1 MESIPQRG
9 HLRPL
14 ATLHA
19 LFGVWN
25 RVRIGIVL
33 GAVFLAGL
41 GMSWRMV
48 GNPDLGF
55 QLNAARY
62 VLAHVDVPKAE
73 PFLYTAPWSRY
84 VDLQWLW
91 QLSIYGA
98 NQWGGILGMNLLCV
112 GYTFIAS
119 TILLIRCRNW
129 CGGIGTVSVGFLLF
143 FFMVNFWDFRPHTI
157 SWIYLG
163 LVLLCLERHS
173 FGEKRAV
180 WFLPLVMLGWVNC
193 HALFSLGLMTI
204 ALWTMGELVEA
215 CLAKGEDRAKGFEKV
230 YRLVGA
236 GALSGL
242 ACLFNPYGWEGF
254 MFPLRQF
261 SLLTTAHIAKDSVF
275 GVNEFAPLWGK
286 ALVFS
291 HFGRFCLPL
300 NGILL
305 RLLFIAIGVGFL
317 LRRPRWSAPVWILGV
332 AFTALYLTAVKNW
345 SYFSFALI
353 PYAVTGWS
361 QRMLP
366 WRERGAMAARVF
378 LLALCALLLLLM
390 RVDWWSRATSGLGSG
405 LTYSPTGHS
414 SGAAEIIR
422 RAGPEVRIM
431 NPHDLGGW
439 IAWATGQKVY
449 IDGRNDNY
457 PERLYRESV
466 AAGLAENF
474 KALLEVIRSNVV
486 VARESCEGVWI
497 EVLAK
502 EPNWRLVFRS
512 DGIMVFMRTDLAPE
526 IPAIGKEDTAGK
538 TPSGFAAWD
547 RQLQIEAAKP
557 LPDWWSVLPFGQLVL
572 DGIASQSAGSILLGR
587 SEEGQAYAW
596 EGICKSRYFI
606 VELWVNLAAAFEM
619 AKEYRLADFCW
630 DTILRKVPDKDLQE
644 RAEKARAR
652 RNKPDPSPY
661 LEEMRR
667 KGLR

>member
-1 MESIPQRG
+1 M
-9 HLRPL
+9 
-14 ATLHA
+14 
-19 LFGVWN
+19 W
-25 RVRIGIVL
+25 IVF

-62 VLAHVDVPKAE
+62 VLAHGDVPRAE
-73 PFLYTAPWSRY
+73 PFLYTVPWSRY

-119 TILLIRCRNW
+119 AILLIRCRNW
-129 CGGIGTVSVGFLLF
+129 CGGIGTVSAGFLLF

-163 LVLLCLERHS
+163 LVLMCLERH
-173 FGEKRAV
+173 FNGDKRAV
-180 WFLPLVMLGWVNC
+180 WFLPVVMLGWVNC

-204 ALWTMGELVEA
+204 GLWTAGEVVEA
-215 CLAKGEDRAKGFEKV
+215 CLAKSEDRANGFEKV
-230 YRLVGA
+230 YRLMGA
-236 GALSGL
+236 GVLSGL
-242 ACLFNPYGWEGF
+242 VCLINPYGWEGW

-261 SLLTTAHIAKDSVF
+261 SLLTSAHIAKDSVF
-275 GVNEFAPLWGK
+275 GINEFVPLWGK

-291 HFGRFCLPL
+291 QYGRFCLPL

-305 RLLFIAIGVGFL
+305 RLLFIGVVVGFL
-317 LRRPRWSAPVWILGV
+317 LRRPRWPAPAWILGA

-345 SYFSFALI
+345 SYFSLALI

-361 QRMLP
+361 QKMLP
-366 WRERGAMAARVF
+366 WRTRAAMPARVF
-378 LLALCALLLLLM
+378 ILALCALLLLLM
-390 RVDWWSRATSGLGSG
+390 KVDWWSRATSGLGSG
-405 LTYSPTGHS
+405 LAYSPTGHS
-414 SGAAEIIR
+414 RGASEIIQ

-466 AAGLAENF
+466 ATGVAENF
-474 KALLEVIRSNVV
+474 KALIEVIRANVV
-486 VARESCEGVWI
+486 VARESGEGVWI
-497 EVLAK
+497 EALAK

-512 DGIMVFMRTDLAPE
+512 DGILVFMRNDLAPG
-526 IPAIGKEDTAGK
+526 IPALGGEDTAGK
-538 TPSGFAAWD
+538 TPSDFVAWD

-557 LPDWWSVLPFGQLVL
+557 LPDWWSAMPFGQLVL
-572 DGIASQSAGSILLGR
+572 DGVAGQSAGSILLGR
-587 SEEGQAYAW
+587 SEEAQASAW
-596 EGICKSRYFI
+596 AGICKNRYFI

>member
-1 MESIPQRG
+1 
-9 HLRPL
+9 
-14 ATLHA
+14 
-19 LFGVWN
+19 V
-25 RVRIGIVL
+25 
-33 GAVFLAGL
+33 
-41 GMSWRMV
+41 
-48 GNPDLGF
+48 
-55 QLNAARY
+55 
-62 VLAHVDVPKAE
+62 
-73 PFLYTAPWSRY
+73 PWSRY

-119 TILLIRCRNW
+119 AILLIRCRNW
-129 CGGIGTVSVGFLLF
+129 CGGIGTVSAGFLLF

-163 LVLLCLERHS
+163 LVLMCLERH
-173 FGEKRAV
+173 FNGDKRAV

-204 ALWTMGELVEA
+204 GLWTAGEVVEA
-215 CLAKGEDRAKGFEKV
+215 CLVKGEDRRRGFEKV
-230 YRLVGA
+230 YRLIGA

-242 ACLFNPYGWEGF
+242 VCLINPYGWEGL

-261 SLLTTAHIAKDSVF
+261 TLLTATHIAKDSTY
-275 GVNEFAPLWGK
+275 GINEFVPLWGK
-286 ALVFS
+286 GLVYFQY
-291 HFGRFCLPL
+291 GRFCLPVA
-300 NGILL
+300 GGLL
-305 RLLFIAIGVGFL
+305 RVLFIGVSVGFL
-317 LRRPRWSAPVWILGV
+317 LRRPRWPAPVWILGA

-366 WRERGAMAARVF
+366 WRTRAAMPTRVF
-378 LLALCALLLLLM
+378 ILALCALLLLLM

-439 IAWATGQKVY
+439 LAWATGQKVY

-457 PERLYRESV
+457 PERLYREWV
-466 AAGLAENF
+466 ATGLAENF
-474 KALLEVIRSNVV
+474 KALLEVIRANLV
-486 VARESCEGVWI
+486 VARVSGEGVWI
-497 EVLAK
+497 EALAK

-512 DGIMVFMRTDLAPE
+512 DGILVFIRSDLAPE
-526 IPAIGKEDTAGK
+526 IPALGREDTAGK
-538 TPSGFAAWD
+538 TPSDFVAWD
-547 RQLQIEAAKP
+547 RQLQIEAAKL
-557 LPDWWSVLPFGQLVL
+557 LPKWWNVVTYGQLML
-572 DGIASQSAGSILLGR
+572 DESAGSVLLGMPK
-587 SEEGQAYAW
+587 EAQAYAW
-596 EGICKSRYFI
+596 AGICKNRYFI

-644 RAEKARAR
+644 RAEKARSR

>member
-1 MESIPQRG
+1 M
-9 HLRPL
+9 
-14 ATLHA
+14 
-19 LFGVWN
+19 W
-25 RVRIGIVL
+25 IVF
-33 GAVFLAGL
+33 GAVFLTGL

-55 QLNAARY
+55 QLNAAKY
-62 VLAHVDVPKAE
+62 VLTHGDVPRAE
-73 PFLYTAPWSRY
+73 PFLYTVPWSRY

-119 TILLIRCRNW
+119 AILLIRCRNW
-129 CGGIGTVSVGFLLF
+129 CGGFGTVSAGFLLF

-157 SWIYLG
+157 SWIYLS
-163 LVLLCLERHS
+163 LVLLCLERH
-173 FGEKRAV
+173 FNGDKRSV

-204 ALWTMGELVEA
+204 GLWTAGELVEA
-215 CLAKGEDRAKGFEKV
+215 CLAKGEDRDKGFEKV

-242 ACLFNPYGWEGF
+242 ACLVNPYGWEGW
-254 MFPLRQF
+254 MFPFRQF
-261 SLLTTAHIAKDSVF
+261 SLLTSAHIAKDSVF
-275 GVNEFAPLWGK
+275 GINEFVPLWGK

-291 HFGRFCLPL
+291 QYGRFCLPL

-305 RLLFIAIGVGFL
+305 RLLFIGVGVGFL
-317 LRRPRWSAPVWILGV
+317 LRRPRWPAPVWILGV

-353 PYAVTGWS
+353 PYAVIGWS

-366 WRERGAMAARVF
+366 WRTRAAVLTRVF
-378 LLALCALLLLLM
+378 ILALCGLLLLLM

-405 LTYSPTGHS
+405 LAYSPTGHS
-414 SGAAEIIR
+414 RGASEIIR

-439 IAWATGQKVY
+439 LAWATGQKVY

-466 AAGLAENF
+466 ATGLAENF
-474 KALLEVIRSNVV
+474 KALIEVIRANVV
-486 VARESCEGVWI
+486 VARELGEGVWI
-497 EVLAK
+497 ETLAK
-502 EPNWRLVFRS
+502 EPDWRLVFRS
-512 DGIMVFMRTDLAPE
+512 DGILVFMRNDLAPE
-526 IPAIGKEDTAGK
+526 IPALGREDTAVGI
-538 TPSGFAAWD
+538 PSDFAAWD
-547 RQLQIEAAKP
+547 RQLRIEAAKA
-557 LPDWWSVLPFGQLVL
+557 LPDWWRALPFGQLVL
-572 DGIASQSAGSILLGR
+572 DGVAGQSAGSILLGR
-587 SEEGQAYAW
+587 SEEAQAYAW
-596 EGICKSRYFI
+596 AGICKNRYFI

-652 RNKPDPSPY
+652 RNKPNPSPH

>member
-1 MESIPQRG
+1 MCGRSWNTV
-9 HLRPL
+9 LL
-14 ATLHA
+14 A
-19 LFGVWN
+19 
-25 RVRIGIVL
+25 
-33 GAVFLAGL
+33 AVFAAGL

-62 VLAHVDVPKAE
+62 LLSHGDVPRAE
-73 PFLYTAPWSRY
+73 PFLYTVPWSRY

-119 TILLIRCRNW
+119 AILLIRCRNW
-129 CGGIGTVSVGFLLF
+129 CGELGAVSAGFLLF

-157 SWIYLG
+157 SWIYLS

-173 FGEKRAV
+173 AGDRRAV
-180 WFLPLVMLGWVNC
+180 WFLPVVMLGWVNC

-204 ALWTMGELVEA
+204 GLWTAGEVVEA
-215 CLAKGEDRAKGFEKV
+215 CLAKGEDRRKGFEKV
-230 YRLVGA
+230 YRLMGA

-242 ACLFNPYGWEGF
+242 VCLINPYGWEGL

-261 SLLTTAHIAKDSVF
+261 SLLTSPHIAKNSVF
-275 GVNEFAPLWGK
+275 GINEFVPLWGK

-291 HFGRFCLPL
+291 QYGRFCLPL
-300 NGILL
+300 NGVLL
-305 RLLFIAIGVGFL
+305 RLLFIGVGVGFL
-317 LRRPRWSAPVWILGV
+317 LRRPRWPAPVWILGV

-366 WRERGAMAARVF
+366 WRTRAAMPTRVF
-378 LLALCALLLLLM
+378 ILALCALLLLLM
-390 RVDWWSRATSGLGSG
+390 KVDWWSRATSGLGSG
-405 LTYSPTGHS
+405 LAYSPTGHS
-414 SGAAEIIR
+414 RGASEIIQ

-466 AAGLAENF
+466 ATGVAENF
-474 KALLEVIRSNVV
+474 KALIEVIRANVV
-486 VARESCEGVWI
+486 VARESGEGVWI
-497 EVLAK
+497 ETLAK
-502 EPNWRLVFRS
+502 EANWRLVFWS
-512 DGIMVFMRTDLAPE
+512 DGILVFMRNDLAPE
-526 IPAIGKEDTAGK
+526 IPALGRDDTAGK
-538 TPSGFAAWD
+538 TPSDFVAWD

-557 LPDWWSVLPFGQLVL
+557 LPDWWSALPFGHLVL
-572 DGIASQSAGSILLGR
+572 DGVAGQSAGSILLGR
-587 SEEGQAYAW
+587 SKEAQANAW
-596 EGICKSRYFI
+596 AGICKNRYFI

-619 AKEYRLADFCW
+619 AKEYPLADFCW
-630 DTILRKVPDKDLQE
+630 ETILRKVPDKDLQE

>member
-1 MESIPQRG
+1 M
-9 HLRPL
+9 
-14 ATLHA
+14 
-19 LFGVWN
+19 W
-25 RVRIGIVL
+25 IVF

-62 VLAHVDVPKAE
+62 LLSHGDVPRAE
-73 PFLYTAPWSRY
+73 PFLYTVPWGRY

-98 NQWGGILGMNLLCV
+98 NQWGGLLGMNLLCV

-119 TILLIRCRNW
+119 AILLIRCRNW
-129 CGGIGTVSVGFLLF
+129 CGGIGTVSAGFLLF

-157 SWIYLG
+157 SWIYLS
-163 LVLLCLERHS
+163 LVLLCLERH
-173 FGEKRAV
+173 FNGDKRAV

-204 ALWTMGELVEA
+204 GLWTAGEVVEA
-215 CLAKGEDRAKGFEKV
+215 CLVKGEDTRKGFEKV
-230 YRLVGA
+230 YRLIGA

-242 ACLFNPYGWEGF
+242 VCLINPYGWEGW
-254 MFPLRQF
+254 MFPFRQF
-261 SLLTTAHIAKDSVF
+261 ALLTSAHIAKDSVF
-275 GVNEFAPLWGK
+275 GINEFVPLWDK
-286 ALVFS
+286 TLVFWQY
-291 HFGRFCLPL
+291 GRFCLPL

-305 RLLFIAIGVGFL
+305 RLLFIVVGVGFL
-317 LRRPRWSAPVWILGV
+317 LRRPRWPAPVWILGA

-345 SYFSFALI
+345 SYFSFVLI

-366 WRERGAMAARVF
+366 WRARAAMPTRVF
-378 LLALCALLLLLM
+378 ILALCVLLLLLM

-405 LTYSPTGHS
+405 LAYSPTGHS
-414 SGAAEIIR
+414 SGAAEMIR

-439 IAWATGQKVY
+439 LAWATGQKVY

-474 KALLEVIRSNVV
+474 KALIEVIRANVV
-486 VARESCEGVWI
+486 VARELGEGVWI
-497 EVLAK
+497 ETLAK
-502 EPNWRLVFRS
+502 EPDWRLVFRS
-512 DGIMVFMRTDLAPE
+512 DGIMVFMRNDLAPE
-526 IPAIGKEDTAGK
+526 IPALGKENVAGGI
-538 TPSGFAAWD
+538 SSDFAAWD
-547 RQLQIEAAKP
+547 RQLRIEAAKS
-557 LPDWWSVLPFGQLVL
+557 LPDWWRALPFGQLVL
-572 DGIASQSAGSILLGR
+572 DGVAGQSAGSILLGR
-587 SEEGQAYAW
+587 SEEAQAYAW
-596 EGICKSRYFI
+596 AGICKNRYFI
-606 VELWVNLAAAFEM
+606 VELWVNLAASFEM

-652 RNKPDPSPY
+652 RNMPDPRPY
-661 LEEMRR
+661 QEEMRR
-667 KGLR
+667 RGLR

>member
-1 MESIPQRG
+1 M
-9 HLRPL
+9 
-14 ATLHA
+14 
-19 LFGVWN
+19 W
-25 RVRIGIVL
+25 IVF

-62 VLAHVDVPKAE
+62 LLSHGDVPRAE
-73 PFLYTAPWSRY
+73 PFLYTVPWSRY

-119 TILLIRCRNW
+119 AILLIRCRNW
-129 CGGIGTVSVGFLLF
+129 CGGIGTVSAGFLLF

-163 LVLLCLERHS
+163 LVLLCLERH
-173 FGEKRAV
+173 FNGDKRAV

-204 ALWTMGELVEA
+204 GLWTAGEVVEA
-215 CLAKGEDRAKGFEKV
+215 CLARRGDRTRGFERV
-230 YRLVGA
+230 YRLMGA

-242 ACLFNPYGWEGF
+242 VCLINPYGWEGL

-261 SLLTTAHIAKDSVF
+261 SLLTSAHIAKDSVF
-275 GVNEFAPLWGK
+275 GINEFVPLWGK

-291 HFGRFCLPL
+291 QYGRFCLPL
-300 NGILL
+300 SGILL
-305 RLLFIAIGVGFL
+305 RLLFIGVGVGFL
-317 LRRPRWSAPVWILGV
+317 LRRPRWPAPVWILGV

-353 PYAVTGWS
+353 PYAVAGWS

-366 WRERGAMAARVF
+366 WRTRAAMPIRVF
-378 LLALCALLLLLM
+378 ILALSVLLLLLM
-390 RVDWWSRATSGLGSG
+390 RADWWSRATSGLGSG
-405 LTYSPTGHS
+405 LAYSPTGHS
-414 SGAAEIIR
+414 SGVAEIVR

-439 IAWATGQKVY
+439 LAWATGQKVY

-457 PERLYRESV
+457 SERLYRESV

-474 KALLEVIRSNVV
+474 KALIEVIRANVV
-486 VARESCEGVWI
+486 VARELGEGVWI
-497 EVLAK
+497 ETLAK
-502 EPNWRLVFRS
+502 EPDWRLVFRS
-512 DGIMVFMRTDLAPE
+512 DGILVFMRNDLAPE
-526 IPAIGKEDTAGK
+526 IPALGKENVAGGI
-538 TPSGFAAWD
+538 PSDFAAWD
-547 RQLQIEAAKP
+547 RQLRIEAAKS
-557 LPDWWSVLPFGQLVL
+557 LPDWWRALPFGQLVL
-572 DGIASQSAGSILLGR
+572 DGAAGQSAGSILLGR
-587 SEEGQAYAW
+587 SEEAQAYAW
-596 EGICKSRYFI
+596 AEICKNRYFI

-630 DTILRKVPDKDLQE
+630 DTILRKVPDADLQE

-652 RNKPDPSPY
+652 RNKPDPRPY
-661 LEEMRR
+661 QEEMRR
-667 KGLR
+667 RGLR

>member
-1 MESIPQRG
+1 M
-9 HLRPL
+9 
-14 ATLHA
+14 
-19 LFGVWN
+19 W
-25 RVRIGIVL
+25 IVF

-62 VLAHVDVPKAE
+62 LLSHGDVPRAE
-73 PFLYTAPWSRY
+73 PFLYTVPWSRY

-119 TILLIRCRNW
+119 AILLIRCRNW
-129 CGGIGTVSVGFLLF
+129 CGGIGTVSAGFLLF

-157 SWIYLG
+157 SWIYLS
-163 LVLLCLERHS
+163 LVLLCLERH
-173 FGEKRAV
+173 FNGDKRAV

-204 ALWTMGELVEA
+204 GLWTAGEVVEA
-215 CLAKGEDRAKGFEKV
+215 CLARRGDRTRGFERV
-230 YRLVGA
+230 YRLMGA

-242 ACLFNPYGWEGF
+242 VCLINPYGWEGL

-261 SLLTTAHIAKDSVF
+261 SLLTSAHIAKDSVF
-275 GVNEFAPLWGK
+275 GINEFVPLWGK

-291 HFGRFCLPL
+291 QYGRFCLPL

-305 RLLFIAIGVGFL
+305 RLLFIGVGVGFL
-317 LRRPRWSAPVWILGV
+317 LRRPRWPAPVWILGV

-366 WRERGAMAARVF
+366 WRTRAAMPTRF
-378 LLALCALLLLLM
+378 FILALSVLLLLLM
-390 RVDWWSRATSGLGSG
+390 RADWWSRATSGLGSG
-405 LTYSPTGHS
+405 LAYSPTGHS

-439 IAWATGQKVY
+439 LAWATGQKVY

-474 KALLEVIRSNVV
+474 KALIEVIRANLV
-486 VARESCEGVWI
+486 VARELGEGVWI
-497 EVLAK
+497 ESLAK
-502 EPNWRLVFRS
+502 EPDWRLVFRS
-512 DGIMVFMRTDLAPE
+512 DGILVFMRNDLAPE
-526 IPAIGKEDTAGK
+526 IPALGKENVAGGI
-538 TPSGFAAWD
+538 PSDFAAWD
-547 RQLQIEAAKP
+547 RQLRVEAAKS
-557 LPDWWSVLPFGQLVL
+557 LPDWWRALPFGQLVL
-572 DGIASQSAGSILLGR
+572 DGVAGQSAGSILLGR
-587 SEEGQAYAW
+587 SEEAQAYAW
-596 EGICKSRYFI
+596 AGICKNRYFI

-630 DTILRKVPDKDLQE
+630 DTILRKVPDADLQE

-652 RNKPDPSPY
+652 RNKPDPRPY
-661 LEEMRR
+661 QEEMRR

>member
-1 MESIPQRG
+1 V
-9 HLRPL
+9 
-14 ATLHA
+14 
-19 LFGVWN
+19 F
-25 RVRIGIVL
+25 

-62 VLAHVDVPKAE
+62 LLSHGDVPRAE
-73 PFLYTAPWSRY
+73 PFLYTVPWSRY

-98 NQWGGILGMNLLCV
+98 NQWGEILGMNLLCV

-119 TILLIRCRNW
+119 AILLIRCRNW
-129 CGGIGTVSVGFLLF
+129 CGGIGTVSAGFLLF

-157 SWIYLG
+157 SWIYLS
-163 LVLLCLERHS
+163 LVLLCLERH
-173 FGEKRAV
+173 FNGDKRAV
-180 WFLPLVMLGWVNC
+180 WFLPVVMLGWVNC

-204 ALWTMGELVEA
+204 GLWTAGEVVEA
-215 CLAKGEDRAKGFEKV
+215 CLAKEEDRTGGFERV
-230 YRLVGA
+230 YRLMGA

-242 ACLFNPYGWEGF
+242 VCLINPYGWEGF
-254 MFPLRQF
+254 IFPLRQF
-261 SLLTTAHIAKDSVF
+261 SLLTSAHIAKDSFF
-275 GVNEFAPLWGK
+275 GINEFVPLWGK

-291 HFGRFCLPL
+291 QYGRFCLPL

-305 RLLFIAIGVGFL
+305 RLLFIGVGVGFL
-317 LRRPRWSAPVWILGV
+317 LRRPRWPAPVWILGV

-366 WRERGAMAARVF
+366 WRGGAAMPTRVF
-378 LLALCALLLLLM
+378 ILALCVLLLLLM

-405 LTYSPTGHS
+405 LAYSPTGHS
-414 SGAAEIIR
+414 RGAAEIIR
-422 RAGPEVRIM
+422 RAGSEVRIM

-439 IAWATGQKVY
+439 LAWATGLKVY

-466 AAGLAENF
+466 ATGLAENF
-474 KALLEVIRSNVV
+474 KALIEVIRANVV
-486 VARESCEGVWI
+486 VARELGEGVWI
-497 EVLAK
+497 ETLAK
-502 EPNWRLVFRS
+502 EPNWRLVFWS
-512 DGIMVFMRTDLAPE
+512 DGILVFMRNDLALE
-526 IPAIGKEDTAGK
+526 IPALGKENVAGGI
-538 TPSGFAAWD
+538 PSDFAAWD
-547 RQLQIEAAKP
+547 RQLRIEAAKS
-557 LPDWWSVLPFGQLVL
+557 LPDWWRALPFGQLVL
-572 DGIASQSAGSILLGR
+572 DGVAGQSAGSILLGR
-587 SEEGQAYAW
+587 SEEAQAYAW
-596 EGICKSRYFI
+596 VGICKNRYFI

-652 RNKPDPSPY
+652 RNMPDPRPY
-661 LEEMRR
+661 QEEMRR
-667 KGLR
+667 RGLR

>member
-1 MESIPQRG
+1 M
-9 HLRPL
+9 
-14 ATLHA
+14 
-19 LFGVWN
+19 W
-25 RVRIGIVL
+25 IVF

-62 VLAHVDVPKAE
+62 LLSHGDVPRAE
-73 PFLYTAPWSRY
+73 PFLYTVPWGRY

-91 QLSIYGA
+91 QLSIYTA
-98 NQWGGILGMNLLCV
+98 NQWGGLLGMNLLCV

-119 TILLIRCRNW
+119 AILLIRCRNW
-129 CGGIGTVSVGFLLF
+129 CGGLGAVSAGFLLF

-157 SWIYLG
+157 SWIYLS
-163 LVLLCLERHS
+163 LVLLCLERH
-173 FGEKRAV
+173 FNGDKRAV

-204 ALWTMGELVEA
+204 GLWTVGEVVDA
-215 CLAKGEDRAKGFEKV
+215 CLAKGEDRRKGFEKV
-230 YRLVGA
+230 HRLMGA

-242 ACLFNPYGWEGF
+242 VCLINPYGWEGL

-261 SLLTTAHIAKDSVF
+261 SLLTSAHIAKNSVF
-275 GVNEFAPLWGK
+275 GINEFVPLWGK
-286 ALVFS
+286 TLVFS
-291 HFGRFCLPL
+291 QYGRFCLPL

-305 RLLFIAIGVGFL
+305 RLLFIVVVAGFL
-317 LRRPRWSAPVWILGV
+317 LRRPRWPAPIWISGA

-345 SYFSFALI
+345 SYFSLALI
-353 PYAVTGWS
+353 PYAVSGWS

-366 WRERGAMAARVF
+366 WRTKVAIPTRVF
-378 LLALCALLLLLM
+378 ILALSALLLLLM
-390 RVDWWSRATSGLGSG
+390 RLNWWSRATSGLGSG
-405 LTYSPTGHS
+405 LTYSTTGHS

-439 IAWATGQKVY
+439 LAWATGQKVY

-466 AAGLAENF
+466 ATGVAENF
-474 KALLEVIRSNVV
+474 KALLEVIRANVV
-486 VARESCEGVWI
+486 VARESGEGVWI

-502 EPNWRLVFRS
+502 EPNWRLVLWS
-512 DGIMVFMRTDLAPE
+512 DGIMVFMRNDLAPE
-526 IPAIGKEDTAGK
+526 IPALGGEDTAGK
-538 TPSGFAAWD
+538 TPSDYAAWD

-557 LPDWWSVLPFGQLVL
+557 LPDWWSSLPFGHLVL
-572 DGIASQSAGSILLGR
+572 DGVAGESAGSIFLGR
-587 SEEGQAYAW
+587 SKEAQAYAW
-596 EGICKSRYFI
+596 AGICKNRYFI

-619 AKEYRLADFCW
+619 AKEYPLADFCW
-630 DTILRKVPDKDLQE
+630 DSILRKVPDKDLQE
-644 RAEKARAR
+644 RAEKARVR
-652 RNKPDPSPY
+652 RKVPDPRPY
-661 LEEMRR
+661 LEEMQRR
-667 KGLR
+667 GLR

>member
-1 MESIPQRG
+1 M
-9 HLRPL
+9 
-14 ATLHA
+14 
-19 LFGVWN
+19 W
-25 RVRIGIVL
+25 IVF

-62 VLAHVDVPKAE
+62 LLSHGDVPRAE
-73 PFLYTAPWSRY
+73 PFLYTVPWSRY

-119 TILLIRCRNW
+119 AILLIRCRNW
-129 CGGIGTVSVGFLLF
+129 CGGIGTVSAGFLLF

-157 SWIYLG
+157 SWIYLS
-163 LVLLCLERHS
+163 LVLLCLERH
-173 FGEKRAV
+173 FNGDKRAV

-204 ALWTMGELVEA
+204 GLWTAGEVVEA
-215 CLAKGEDRAKGFEKV
+215 CIARRGDRTRGFERV
-230 YRLVGA
+230 YRLMGA

-242 ACLFNPYGWEGF
+242 VCLINPYGWEGL

-261 SLLTTAHIAKDSVF
+261 SLLTSAHIAKDSVF
-275 GVNEFAPLWGK
+275 GINEFVPLWGK

-291 HFGRFCLPL
+291 QYGRFCLPL

-305 RLLFIAIGVGFL
+305 RLLFIGVGVGFL
-317 LRRPRWSAPVWILGV
+317 LRRPRWPAPVWILGV

-353 PYAVTGWS
+353 PYAVAGWS

-366 WRERGAMAARVF
+366 WRTRAAMPTRF
-378 LLALCALLLLLM
+378 FILALSVLLLLLM
-390 RVDWWSRATSGLGSG
+390 RADWWSRATSGLGSG
-405 LTYSPTGHS
+405 LAYSPTGHS

-439 IAWATGQKVY
+439 LAWATGQKVY

-474 KALLEVIRSNVV
+474 KALIEVIRANVV
-486 VARESCEGVWI
+486 VARELGEGVWI
-497 EVLAK
+497 ETLAK

-512 DGIMVFMRTDLAPE
+512 DGILVFMRNDLAPE
-526 IPAIGKEDTAGK
+526 IPALGKENVAGGI
-538 TPSGFAAWD
+538 PSDFAAWD
-547 RQLQIEAAKP
+547 RQLRIEAAKS
-557 LPDWWSVLPFGQLVL
+557 LPDWWRALPFGQLVL
-572 DGIASQSAGSILLGR
+572 DGAAGQSAGSILLGR
-587 SEEGQAYAW
+587 SEEAQAYAW
-596 EGICKSRYFI
+596 AGICKNRYFI

-652 RNKPDPSPY
+652 RNMPDPRPY
-661 LEEMRR
+661 QEEMRR
-667 KGLR
+667 RGLR

>member
-1 MESIPQRG
+1 
-9 HLRPL
+9 
-14 ATLHA
+14 
-19 LFGVWN
+19 
-25 RVRIGIVL
+25 
-33 GAVFLAGL
+33 
-41 GMSWRMV
+41 MV

-62 VLAHVDVPKAE
+62 VLAHGDVPRAE
-73 PFLYTAPWSRY
+73 PFLYTVPWSRY

-112 GYTFIAS
+112 GYTFAAS
-119 TILLIRCRNW
+119 AILLIRCRNW
-129 CGGIGTVSVGFLLF
+129 CGGLGTVSVGFLLF

-173 FGEKRAV
+173 TGEKTAV

-204 ALWTMGELVEA
+204 GLWTAGELVEA

-230 YRLVGA
+230 YRLLGA

-242 ACLFNPYGWEGF
+242 ACLVNPYGWEGF

-261 SLLTTAHIAKDSVF
+261 SLLTSAHIAKDSFF
-275 GVNEFAPLWGK
+275 GIKEFAPLWGK

-300 NGILL
+300 DGILL
-305 RLLFIAIGVGFL
+305 RMLFIAVGVGFL
-317 LRRPRWSAPVWILGV
+317 LRRPRWPAPVWILGG

-422 RAGPEVRIM
+422 RAGPAVRIM
-431 NPHDLGGW
+431 NSHDLGGW
-439 IAWATGQKVY
+439 LAWSTRNKVY

-457 PERLYRESV
+457 PERLYREWLATSV
-466 AAGLAENF
+466 SENF
-474 KALLEVIRSNVV
+474 KALIEVVRANVV
-486 VARESCEGVWI
+486 VARIGNEGVWI
-497 EVLAK
+497 ETLAK

-512 DGIMVFMRTDLAPE
+512 DGVMVFMRTDLAPE
-526 IPAIGKEDTAGK
+526 IPALGKEDTKGK

-557 LPDWWSVLPFGQLVL
+557 VPDWWSALPFGQLVL
-572 DGIASQSAGSILLGR
+572 DGAAGQSAGSIFLGR
-587 SEEGQAYAW
+587 SEEAQAYAW
-596 EGICKSRYFI
+596 AGICKNRYFI

-619 AKEYRLADFCW
+619 SKEYRLADFCW
-630 DTILRKVPDKDLQE
+630 ETILRKVPDKDLQE

-667 KGLR
+667 GGLR

>member
-1 MESIPQRG
+1 M
-9 HLRPL
+9 
-14 ATLHA
+14 
-19 LFGVWN
+19 W
-25 RVRIGIVL
+25 IVF

-55 QLNAARY
+55 QLNAAKY
-62 VLAHVDVPKAE
+62 VLTHGDVPRAE
-73 PFLYTAPWSRY
+73 PFLYTVPWSRY

-119 TILLIRCRNW
+119 AILLIRCRNW
-129 CGGIGTVSVGFLLF
+129 GGGLGAVSAGFLLF

-163 LVLLCLERHS
+163 LVLLCLERHYA
-173 FGEKRAV
+173 GDKRAA
-180 WFLPLVMLGWVNC
+180 WFLPVVMLGWVNC

-204 ALWTMGELVEA
+204 GLWTAGELVEA

-230 YRLVGA
+230 YRLMGA
-236 GALSGL
+236 GVLSGL
-242 ACLFNPYGWEGF
+242 VCLINPYGWEGW

-261 SLLTTAHIAKDSVF
+261 SLLTSAHIAKDSVF
-275 GVNEFAPLWGK
+275 GINEFVPLWGK
-286 ALVFS
+286 TLVFS
-291 HFGRFCLPL
+291 QYGRFCLPL

-305 RLLFIAIGVGFL
+305 RLLFIGVGVGFL
-317 LRRPRWSAPVWILGV
+317 LRRPRWPAPVWILGA

-345 SYFSFALI
+345 SYFSLALI

-361 QRMLP
+361 QKMLP
-366 WRERGAMAARVF
+366 WRTRAAMPARVF
-378 LLALCALLLLLM
+378 ILALCGLLLLLM

-405 LTYSPTGHS
+405 LAYSPTGHS
-414 SGAAEIIR
+414 RGASEIIQ

-466 AAGLAENF
+466 ATGVAENF
-474 KALLEVIRSNVV
+474 KALIEVIRANVV
-486 VARESCEGVWI
+486 VARESGEGVWI
-497 EVLAK
+497 ETLAK

-512 DGIMVFMRTDLAPE
+512 DGILVFMRNDLAPG
-526 IPAIGKEDTAGK
+526 ILALGGEDTAGGI
-538 TPSGFAAWD
+538 PSDFAAWD

-557 LPDWWSVLPFGQLVL
+557 LPDWWSAMPFGQLVL
-572 DGIASQSAGSILLGR
+572 DGVAGQSAGSILLGR
-587 SEEGQAYAW
+587 SEEAQASAW
-596 EGICKSRYFI
+596 AGICKNRYFI

-630 DTILRKVPDKDLQE
+630 GTILRKVPDKDLQE

>member
-1 MESIPQRG
+1 M
-9 HLRPL
+9 
-14 ATLHA
+14 
-19 LFGVWN
+19 W
-25 RVRIGIVL
+25 IVF
-33 GAVFLAGL
+33 GAVFLTGL

-55 QLNAARY
+55 QLNAAKY
-62 VLAHVDVPKAE
+62 VLTHGDVPRAE
-73 PFLYTAPWSRY
+73 PFLYTVPWSRY

-119 TILLIRCRNW
+119 AILLIRCRNW
-129 CGGIGTVSVGFLLF
+129 CGGLGTVSAGFLLF

-157 SWIYLG
+157 SWIYLS
-163 LVLLCLERHS
+163 LVLLCLERH
-173 FGEKRAV
+173 FTGDKRAV

-204 ALWTMGELVEA
+204 GLWTAGEVVEA
-215 CLAKGEDRAKGFEKV
+215 CLARREDRTRGFERV
-230 YRLVGA
+230 YRLMGA

-242 ACLFNPYGWEGF
+242 VCLINPYGWEGF
-254 MFPLRQF
+254 IFPLRQF
-261 SLLTTAHIAKDSVF
+261 SLLTSAHIAKDSFF
-275 GVNEFAPLWGK
+275 GINEFVPLWGK

-291 HFGRFCLPL
+291 QYGRFCLPL

-305 RLLFIAIGVGFL
+305 RLLFIGVGVGFL
-317 LRRPRWSAPVWILGV
+317 LRRPRWPAPVWILGV

-366 WRERGAMAARVF
+366 WRGGAAMPTRVF
-378 LLALCALLLLLM
+378 ILALCVLLLLLM

-405 LTYSPTGHS
+405 LAYSPTGHS
-414 SGAAEIIR
+414 RGAAEIIR
-422 RAGPEVRIM
+422 RAGSEVRIM

-439 IAWATGQKVY
+439 LAWATGLKVY

-466 AAGLAENF
+466 ATGLAENF
-474 KALLEVIRSNVV
+474 KALIEVIRANVV
-486 VARESCEGVWI
+486 VARELGEGVWI
-497 EVLAK
+497 ETLAK
-502 EPNWRLVFRS
+502 EPNWRLVFWS
-512 DGIMVFMRTDLAPE
+512 DGILVFMRNDLALE
-526 IPAIGKEDTAGK
+526 IPALGKENVAGGI
-538 TPSGFAAWD
+538 PSDFAAWD
-547 RQLQIEAAKP
+547 RQLRIEAAKS
-557 LPDWWSVLPFGQLVL
+557 LPDWWRALPFGQLVL
-572 DGIASQSAGSILLGR
+572 DGVAGQSAGSILLGR
-587 SEEGQAYAW
+587 SEEAQAYAW
-596 EGICKSRYFI
+596 VGICKNRYFI

-652 RNKPDPSPY
+652 RNMPDPRPY
-661 LEEMRR
+661 QEEMRR
-667 KGLR
+667 RGLR

>member
-1 MESIPQRG
+1 MGSM
-9 HLRPL
+9 
-14 ATLHA
+14 
-19 LFGVWN
+19 W
-25 RVRIGIVL
+25 IVL

-62 VLAHVDVPKAE
+62 LLSHWDVPRAE
-73 PFLYTAPWSRY
+73 PFLYTVPWSRY

-119 TILLIRCRNW
+119 AILLIRCRNW
-129 CGGIGTVSVGFLLF
+129 CGGLGTVSAGVLLF

-157 SWIYLG
+157 SWIYLS
-163 LVLLCLERHS
+163 LVLLCLERH
-173 FGEKRAV
+173 FNGDKRAV

-204 ALWTMGELVEA
+204 GLWTAGEVVEA
-215 CLAKGEDRAKGFEKV
+215 CIARRGDRTRGFERV
-230 YRLVGA
+230 YRLMGA

-242 ACLFNPYGWEGF
+242 VCLINPYGWEGL

-261 SLLTTAHIAKDSVF
+261 SLLTSAHIAKDSVF
-275 GVNEFAPLWGK
+275 GINEFVPLWGK

-291 HFGRFCLPL
+291 QYGRFCLPL

-305 RLLFIAIGVGFL
+305 RLLFIGVGVGFL
-317 LRRPRWSAPVWILGV
+317 LRRPRWPAPVWILGV

-366 WRERGAMAARVF
+366 WRTRAAMPTRF
-378 LLALCALLLLLM
+378 FILALSVLLLLLM
-390 RVDWWSRATSGLGSG
+390 RADWWSRATSGLGSG
-405 LTYSPTGHS
+405 LAYSPTGHS

-439 IAWATGQKVY
+439 LAWATGQKVY

-474 KALLEVIRSNVV
+474 KALYEVIRANVV
-486 VARESCEGVWI
+486 VARELGEGVWI
-497 EVLAK
+497 ETLAK
-502 EPNWRLVFRS
+502 EPDWRLVFRS
-512 DGIMVFMRTDLAPE
+512 DGILVFMRNDLAPE
-526 IPAIGKEDTAGK
+526 IPALGKENVAGGI
-538 TPSGFAAWD
+538 PSDFAAWD
-547 RQLQIEAAKP
+547 RQLQLEADKP
-557 LPDWWSVLPFGQLVL
+557 LPDWWRALPFGQLVL
-572 DGIASQSAGSILLGR
+572 DGVAGQSAGSILLGR
-587 SEEGQAYAW
+587 SEEAQAYAW
-596 EGICKSRYFI
+596 AGICKNRYFI

-652 RNKPDPSPY
+652 RNMPDPRPY
-661 LEEMRR
+661 QDEMRR
-667 KGLR
+667 RGLR

>member
-1 MESIPQRG
+1 
-9 HLRPL
+9 
-14 ATLHA
+14 
-19 LFGVWN
+19 
-25 RVRIGIVL
+25 
-33 GAVFLAGL
+33 
-41 GMSWRMV
+41 MV

-62 VLAHVDVPKAE
+62 LLSHGDVPRAE
-73 PFLYTAPWSRY
+73 PFLYTVPWSRY

-119 TILLIRCRNW
+119 AILLIRCRNW
-129 CGGIGTVSVGFLLF
+129 CGGLGAVSAGFLLF

-157 SWIYLG
+157 SWIYLS
-163 LVLLCLERHS
+163 LVLLCLERH
-173 FGEKRAV
+173 FNGDKKAV
-180 WFLPLVMLGWVNC
+180 WFLPVVMLGWVNC

-204 ALWTMGELVEA
+204 GLWTAGEVVDA
-215 CLAKGEDRAKGFEKV
+215 CLAKGENRRKGFEKV
-230 YRLVGA
+230 YRLMGA

-242 ACLFNPYGWEGF
+242 VCLINPYGWEGL

-261 SLLTTAHIAKDSVF
+261 SLLTSAHIAKDSVF
-275 GVNEFAPLWGK
+275 GINEFVPLWGK

-291 HFGRFCLPL
+291 QYGRFCLPL
-300 NGILL
+300 NGVLL
-305 RLLFIAIGVGFL
+305 RLLFIGVGVGFL
-317 LRRPRWSAPVWILGV
+317 LRRPRWPAPIWILGV

-366 WRERGAMAARVF
+366 WRTRAAMPTRVF
-378 LLALCALLLLLM
+378 ILALCALLLLLM
-390 RVDWWSRATSGLGSG
+390 KVDWWSRATSGLGSG
-405 LTYSPTGHS
+405 LAYSSTGHS
-414 SGAAEIIR
+414 RGASEIIQ

-466 AAGLAENF
+466 ATGLAENF
-474 KALLEVIRSNVV
+474 KALIEVIRANVV
-486 VARESCEGVWI
+486 VARESGEGVWI
-497 EVLAK
+497 ETLAK
-502 EPNWRLVFRS
+502 EANWRLVFWS
-512 DGIMVFMRTDLAPE
+512 DGILVFMHNDLAPE
-526 IPAIGKEDTAGK
+526 IPALGREDTAGK
-538 TPSGFAAWD
+538 TPSDFVAWD

-557 LPDWWSVLPFGQLVL
+557 LPDWWSALPFGHLVL
-572 DGIASQSAGSILLGR
+572 DGVAGQSAGSILLGR
-587 SEEGQAYAW
+587 SEEAQASAW
-596 EGICKSRYFI
+596 AGICKNRYFI

-630 DTILRKVPDKDLQE
+630 ETILRKVPDKDLQE

-652 RNKPDPSPY
+652 RNKPELSPY